1 MSMSSPTAPSRPLPA
16 PSGRPVVVVLGS
28 GRSGTSLLMQVLAA
42 LGVRLS
48 PSMIEARQDNPQGFQ
63 EDAPIVKAQANL
75 LRSLGAWPFH
85 PLPPHWQNDPA
96 TERARAVL
104 REILMD
110 RLKSGGLW
118 GFKDPR
124 TSAFLPLWQ
133 DLFHEMGLV
142 PKYIL
147 ALRDPG
153 SIVRS
158 FMEAYDTP
166 ADMAEGVWLR
176 RTWDALEHTQA
187 DCHIIHYEDWFTRSA
202 DMAAALA
209 QHLGLA
215 LPAADTLQT
224 IIRPGLDRS
233 GRTPQAIQNPAV
245 RTLHA
250 ALCTCRGSDFDRAAL
265 LAAVAACRPQ

>member
-1 MSMSSPTAPSRPLPA
+1 MSMPRPTTPSPPLPA

-48 PSMIEARQDNPQGFQ
+48 PTMIEARQDNPQGFQ
-63 EDAPIVKAQANL
+63 EDAPIVKAQADL

-85 PLPPHWQNDPA
+85 PLPRKWRADPA
-96 TERARAVL
+96 TERTRAVL
-104 REILMD
+104 RKILMD
-110 RLKSGGLW
+110 RLKPGGLW

-124 TSAFLPLWQ
+124 TAAFLPLWQ
-133 DLFHEMGLV
+133 DLFNEMDLT

-147 ALRDPG
+147 ALREPG
-153 SIVRS
+153 SIIRS
-158 FMEAYDTP
+158 FMQAYDTP
-166 ADMAEGVWLR
+166 ADMAEEVWLR
-176 RTWDALEHTQA
+176 RTCDALEHTQA

-202 DMAAALA
+202 DMAADLA

-215 LPAADTLQT
+215 PPADNALQT

-233 GRTPQAIQNPAV
+233 GRAPQAIRNPAV
-245 RTLHA
+245 RTLQA
-250 ALCTCRGSDFDRAAL
+250 ALSTCRGNDFDRVAL
-265 LAAVAACRPQ
+265 LAVAATCRA